1 MYCVIVRGTVSI
13 EKKIDRFK
21 GKKDMPPVVVKTC
34 YDGDH
39 VGELAWF
46 TSASR
51 QERKAVLTNNK
62 EQFRLIRR
70 PAFDIFEPKKKEIVV
85 D

>member
-62 EQFRLIRR
+62 E
-70 PAFDIFEPKKKEIVV
+70 
-85 D
+85 